1 MGASGDLSEIAEIS
15 GRWEETFLPQA
26 PGSVLTSHPSST
38 QASWLALNTIFSRK
52 KNPQNKNT
60 LSFFPLSTNGTDIVF
75 QGCLAQGIIFPEVP
89 VNSRAESALDS
100 PTVCLA
106 TGTMPG
112 TG

>member
-52 KNPQNKNT
+52 PPPKTKT
-60 LSFFPLSTNGTDIVF
+60 LYLFFLCPPMAPISF
-75 QGCLAQGIIFPEVP
+75 
-89 VNSRAESALDS
+89 SRAALPKVLS
-100 PTVCLA
+100 SQRFL
-106 TGTMPG
+106 
-112 TG
+112 